1 MSDQKQLDEATE
13 ALGQIIRGLD
23 RLSKAVNRRAGQA
36 CNDGQMVVS
45 ADLRAVEASLRMAA
59 ACATEAYAK
68 GRALEIPGA
77 GGGVITPFAGGKG

>member
-1 MSDQKQLDEATE
+1 MSEQKQLDDASE
-13 ALGQIIRGLD
+13 ALGQIIRGID
-23 RLSKAVNRRAGQA
+23 RLSKAASRRAGQA
-36 CNDGQMVVS
+36 CNDGQMGVS

-77 GGGVITPFAGGKG
+77 GGGIVAFSGKD